1 MFFFTY
7 VLSFTGRT
15 RSGRLN
21 GPEAAASSTQ
31 AALGRAAVVTAAGW
45 EEELMELPITI
56 SQTIETDN
64 TFDKLV
70 FSVKVKEIAV
80 FQCGSGSR
88 LLPHC
93 GF

>member
-7 VLSFTGRT
+7 VLPFTGRT
-15 RSGRLN
+15 RSGRLS
-21 GPEAAASSTQ
+21 GPEAAGSSTQ
-31 AALGRAAVVTAAGW
+31 AALGRAAAVTAGGW

-70 FSVKVKEIAV
+70 FSVKVKEITV
-80 FQCGSGSR
+80 
-88 LLPHC
+88 
-93 GF
+93 